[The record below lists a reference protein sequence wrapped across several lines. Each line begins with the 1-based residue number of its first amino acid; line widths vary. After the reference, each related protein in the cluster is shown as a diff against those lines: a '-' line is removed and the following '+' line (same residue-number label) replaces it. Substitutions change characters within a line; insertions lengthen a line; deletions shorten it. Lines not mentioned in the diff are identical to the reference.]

1 MNDSSNETLYGNERY
16 HFQEESPDLLQNGFY
31 NSQSLKG
38 HAQMV
43 RKSIVMSESM
53 ASVQL
58 TDLGDEQTG
67 IAMTNSP
74 SFSALASIL
83 EKKEAS
89 VGTKTSAME
98 PKTKDKLLSPNLIE
112 FDSEAPQS
120 NTAIPQVIPS
130 TSDDI
135 FKTPEVRQPQTFP
148 TQEYR
153 SMLETNEKKHKES
166 PNVQVLDT
174 CKEESAT
181 VSTFTQQQVAVVE
194 TKAFMSKNASLTNLP
209 SPALSQPQS
218 FDSPQQLNKK
228 ASNSNFKP
236 QPLPKKS
243 PKIAQN
249 YSQRS
254 SSMPVVAAQKEKK
267 SDKRRSFISFFKT
280 KRSVSTSDS
289 VPQVKQEPRKQMSG
303 SQSFHNNKEIPQ
315 PRVAH
320 RSSSSTSLFSAFK
333 RSKKVDIIQEESTK
347 DDTFSISSGEGFN
360 EDFNNLKIQVA
371 PAQTPH
377 TPQSATIIVEETE
390 QKRYSQISQGETLFP
405 KKLSAQDVE
414 SIVSLER
421 NRSQSRHSIVSRHQS
436 QNSNRPMSLVEAIS
450 SNARVEGMY
459 VEQNIPRQ
467 PSMQSISTSIQQSP
481 KQLNNYLPQGL
492 DAGADGELFD
502 VEEFSRSLEFDN
514 IADSYGSDNEVSEFM
529 EFADFIDFG
538 GELDLSF
545 DMEGQ
550 GPPLSQPPLNAG
562 STTSTPRQYNFQSP
576 VSPKS
581 PKFDFDNSSEKN
593 SPQLRDSAFI
603 PSMARPISMSFRGL
617 KAPALQTFH
626 QSDSNTSIDSSTVA
640 PSFNASDIHVVQ
652 KINKHVVF
660 SSKITLFD
668 VFTEEEYDRR
678 PDIAT
683 CNQLTP
689 QLAQQIR
696 AELNELKGEMEVHE
710 SSRCYTHFF

>member
-1 MNDSSNETLYGNERY
+1 
-16 HFQEESPDLLQNGFY
+16 
-31 NSQSLKG
+31 
-38 HAQMV
+38 
-43 RKSIVMSESM
+43 M

-58 TDLGDEQTG
+58 TDLGDEKTG

-89 VGTKTSAME
+89 VGTKTSAIE
-98 PKTKDKLLSPNLIE
+98 PKTKDKVLSPNLIE
-112 FDSEAPQS
+112 FDNEAPQS
-120 NTAIPQVIPS
+120 NTTVTQVIPS

-135 FKTPEVRQPQTFP
+135 FKTPEVQQAQTFP
-148 TQEYR
+148 TQDYR
-153 SMLETNEKKHKES
+153 SLLETYEKKHEKS
-166 PNVQVLDT
+166 PNVQVFDT
-174 CKEESAT
+174 RKEDSAT
-181 VSTFTQQQVAVVE
+181 IPTFTQQQVTA
-194 TKAFMSKNASLTNLP
+194 TKPKAFMSKNASLTNLS
-209 SPALSQPQS
+209 SPAPQS
-218 FDSPQQLNKK
+218 SDSPQQLNKK
-228 ASNSNFKP
+228 ASHSNFKP

-289 VPQVKQEPRKQMSG
+289 VPQVKQEPPKQMSG

-333 RSKKVDIIQEESTK
+333 RSKKVGTIQEETTR

-360 EDFNNLKIQVA
+360 EDFNKLKIQETTS
-371 PAQTPH
+371 QTPQMLQ
-377 TPQSATIIVEETE
+377 TPTVIVEEAE
-390 QKRYSQISQGETLFP
+390 QKRHSQISQGETLFP

-481 KQLNNYLPQGL
+481 RQLNYLPEGL
-492 DAGADGELFD
+492 DAGVDGELFD

-550 GPPLSQPPLNAG
+550 GPPLSQPPLNTG
-562 STTSTPRQYNFQSP
+562 STTSTPQQHNFQSP
-576 VSPKS
+576 VSLKS

-626 QSDSNTSIDSSTVA
+626 QSDSNTSINSSTVA
-640 PSFNASDIHVVQ
+640 PSLNASDIHVVQ
-652 KINKHVVF
+652 KVNKRVVF